1 MTFLKIWGL
10 AVLVYDH
17 LKEEKDMLF
26 DFIVKAVA
34 FFIGFDIINA
44 GNTLATKI
52 SKSKYIM

>member
-1 MTFLKIWGL
+1 MTFLKIWGI

-52 SKSKYIM
+52 SKSK